1 MNRGRRGDVVFLD
14 EKDYLEFIN
23 LPPRFLIDD
32 GKEGM

>member
-23 LPPRFLIDD
+23 LPVKRLR
-32 GKEGM
+32 K